1 MKIPIAVGL
10 CELLA
15 IAVSAADVTIT
26 SLDCH
31 GQLTWTNTVSNAT
44 YRVEWAS
51 SATGPWQQFEAL
63 TNLSRVQAS
72 NTTVTVTVP
81 MFYRVVWTDA
91 PPQPG
96 RFVYQGFNPEGIL
109 LVTGQLHLE
118 WVTNLVIGTW
128 AFDYVGPGSPET
140 AGREIGPQI
149 GQGELEGYWDG
160 SRFLINLNKGW
171 ADNNVFL
178 DGVYDGTIFQ
188 GRWGWSTFGGERT
201 NGTFVAHRIT
211 P

>member
-1 MKIPIAVGL
+1 MKTRIAASLFG
-10 CELLA
+10 LLA
-15 IAVSAADVTIT
+15 MAVSATDLTIT
-26 SLDCH
+26 SLDYQ

-51 SATGPWQQFEAL
+51 SATGPWQRFDAL
-63 TNLSRVQAS
+63 TNLSMVQAS

-81 MFYRVVWTDA
+81 MFYRVVWTD
-91 PPQPG
+91 PLPQPG
-96 RFVYQGFNPEGIL
+96 RFAYQGFNPEGVL
-109 LVTGQLHLE
+109 LVTGRLDLE
-118 WVTNLVIGTW
+118 WVTNVVSGTW

-140 AGREIGPQI
+140 AGRNIGPQI
-149 GQGELEGYWDG
+149 GQGELEGNWDG

-178 DGVYDGTIFQ
+178 DGVCDGTMFQ